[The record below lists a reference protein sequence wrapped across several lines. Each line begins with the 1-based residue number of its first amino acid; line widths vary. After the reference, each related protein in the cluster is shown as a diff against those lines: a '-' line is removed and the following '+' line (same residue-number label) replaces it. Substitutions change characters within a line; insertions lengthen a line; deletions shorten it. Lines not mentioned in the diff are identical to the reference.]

1 LVAILICS
9 ACPTIRPPQPVNA
22 REAEIAQIFRDM
34 GGAVRVDTQGK
45 INEVILART
54 AVRDDDL
61 LLLRE
66 LPNLR
71 ILSLAHTRITPAGLE
86 HLKHL
91 RQLKTLLLYK
101 TATFTAVDTLREAMP
116 WCIITD

>member
-1 LVAILICS
+1 M
-9 ACPTIRPPQPVNA
+9 RPPQPVNA

-34 GGAVRVDTQGK
+34 GGVVRVDTQGK
-45 INEVILART
+45 VNEVILART

-61 LLLRE
+61 LLLKE
-66 LPNLR
+66 LSNLR

-86 HLKHL
+86 HLKQL

-101 TATFTAVDTLREAMP
+101 TATFAAVDSLREAMP